1 MRELRYCVAHT
12 LTGRYVTYLGL
23 EGGVRVRNI
32 LLCVFIFLSIFAGF
46 HFTLRYNYQPI
57 EIVRINETDCSADY
71 NFSSVHTRVTGKL
84 EMAEACR
91 AKVTSTNKG
100 YVFKPLS
107 NCPSYTK
114 GWEVILFSSE
124 NYFTGRKRLW
134 IDCEPYLELPKP
146 LSSPY
151 KLSEL
156 NDLFEQQ
163 LNLLP

>member
-1 MRELRYCVAHT
+1 MRQLQYCVAHP

-23 EGGVRVRNI
+23 EGEMRVRHI
-32 LLCVFIFLSIFAGF
+32 LLFSFIVLSIFSGF
-46 HFTLRYNYQPI
+46 HLALRYNYQPI
-57 EIVRINETDCSADY
+57 EIVRITETDCSSDY
-71 NFSSVHTRVTGKL
+71 NFSSVHTSVTSNF

-107 NCPSYTK
+107 NCPTYTK

-124 NYFTGRKRLW
+124 NYFTGSKRLW

-146 LSSPY
+146 SRY

-163 LNLLP
+163 LNQLP